1 MINLNLT
8 KPIISLDEVLRYL
21 GYNGQDI
28 SSQLMEN
35 IKSCIDKVISICT
48 PRCVCSEFDILHNK
62 DGINLKNTS
71 LILPGKDINKLLN
84 NCKSCYIFAATI
96 GSEMDRVLLYYQNI
110 DMAKAVIMDAA
121 ATACIEAL
129 CDDIQNQLE
138 NIAKKRNLLITWRFS
153 CGYGD
158 LPINLQPQILS
169 ILNAQKLTGITC
181 SSSNIMLPQKSVTA
195 IIGLTDI
202 KNNSIN
208 ITCETCRFN
217 ESCNL
222 RKAGKSCGC

>member
-96 GSEMDRVLLYYQNI
+96 GSEIDRVLSYYQNI

-121 ATACIEAL
+121 ATAGIEAL

-158 LPINLQPQILS
+158 LTY
-169 ILNAQKLTGITC
+169 KF
-181 SSSNIMLPQKSVTA
+181 TA
-195 IIGLTDI
+195 ADI
-202 KNNSIN
+202 IN
-208 ITCETCRFN
+208 IKCTEINGYYMFIIKYNAPTKISNRYN
-217 ESCNL
+217 WVN
-222 RKAGKSCGC
+222 